1 MLTFSL
7 GGPAVYVYVSYRL
20 FQLSLV
26 LRSLSFQ
33 IPWLSNAYAG
43 GSLIGI
49 LYMLT
54 SPLGCP
60 AVYVYVSYRLFQL
73 TLVFKNVVV
82 PHGDRAT
89 TTEVKQLT
97 RNFILVAIS
106 VALLWAL
113 GYVCLL
119 ALGMAH
125 VIQPLSPAV
134 PAT

>member
-1 MLTFSL
+1 M
-7 GGPAVYVYVSYRL
+7 
-20 FQLSLV
+20 
-26 LRSLSFQ
+26 
-33 IPWLSNAYAG
+33 
-43 GSLIGI
+43 
-49 LYMLT
+49 
-54 SPLGCP
+54 
-60 AVYVYVSYRLFQL
+60 YVYVSYRLFQL

-97 RNFILVAIS
+97 RNFILIAVS

-113 GYVCLL
+113 GYGSLL

-125 VIQPLSPAV
+125 VIDPLSIAV